1 MTSIGIDDPEVVSIY
16 LGSKTIAGV
25 CISSTVMYPDNT
37 LVSEPPS
44 PTTDNVTSKFPAVV

>member
-1 MTSIGIDDPEVVSIY
+1 MSIGIDDPEVVSIY

-25 CISSTVMYPDNT
+25 CMSSTVIYPDST